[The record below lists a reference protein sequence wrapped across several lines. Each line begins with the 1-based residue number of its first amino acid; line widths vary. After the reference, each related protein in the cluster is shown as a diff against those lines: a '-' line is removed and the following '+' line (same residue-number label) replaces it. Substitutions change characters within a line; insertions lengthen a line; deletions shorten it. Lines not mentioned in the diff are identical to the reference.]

1 MFIPNSNN
9 SFNKFYISEKFYK
22 IMETKNFL
30 DDLDKYTKIIRTAST
45 NSNVQQDFLQIFAK
59 SLSEMNIKTE
69 VDLGELFKRLLSNQ
83 SSMEKS
89 ASVKSSSREETIK
102 IASKEVKDSHYQV
115 DISKDLIEKSNI
127 KLHMVSAYVRDAY
140 LGRYLIKRNFY
151 YLNDNE
157 ESANEVFDEL
167 TNKVKKIKA
176 KYHEDKCTVSSI
188 LTDIRNILTG
198 VVSDMKFEKE
208 DELGTTVHRNGNN

>member
-1 MFIPNSNN
+1 
-9 SFNKFYISEKFYK
+9 
-22 IMETKNFL
+22 
-30 DDLDKYTKIIRTAST
+30 
-45 NSNVQQDFLQIFAK
+45 
-59 SLSEMNIKTE
+59 
-69 VDLGELFKRLLSNQ
+69 
-83 SSMEKS
+83 MEKS